1 MTGFM
6 EKGLNVFWSEELC
19 TLTMPVLPPLVV
31 TRMDWELRIH
41 TVLSS
46 CLWSRDLQGSVELEI
61 DGLVFTEEIGTVMFD
76 KLNGG
81 FQICVPLNPAAFV
94 TSSCERRL
102 TGVLDV
108 VAFFSGAT
116 C

>member
-1 MTGFM
+1 
-6 EKGLNVFWSEELC
+6 
-19 TLTMPVLPPLVV
+19 MPVLPPLVV
-31 TRMDWELRIH
+31 TRMDWESRIH

-46 CLWSRDLQGSVELEI
+46 CLCSGDLQGSVELET
-61 DGLVFTEEIGTVMFD
+61 DGLVLEKEIGTVLFD

-108 VAFFSGAT
+108 IAFFRGAT